1 MAKLTHEIAESTGGR
16 YRLKRS
22 ATGIRIVRAG
32 ERTFRLTPAA
42 YVRRYE
48 AGELRN
54 ARVRFV
60 PPVPG
65 NEKPGYFLVTYS
77 R

>member
-1 MAKLTHEIAESTGGR
+1 MEGVSGGR
-16 YRLKRS
+16 YRLKRTG
-22 ATGIRIVRAG
+22 TGIRIVRAG

-42 YVRRYE
+42 YVCRYE
-48 AGELRN
+48 AGELQG

-65 NEKPGYFLVTYS
+65 KEKPGYFLVTYS